1 MDETVLGSLPQ
12 DEFRIYRQLDLVT
25 AGPDHGPV
33 HSLVESATEIG
44 FSRSYEPEGWMRA
57 GLPRM
62 RLMTEP
68 TQHFRSAVFEV
79 WHDNVSAEFCNRQG
93 FR

>member
-1 MDETVLGSLPQ
+1 
-12 DEFRIYRQLDLVT
+12 
-25 AGPDHGPV
+25 
-33 HSLVESATEIG
+33 
-44 FSRSYEPEGWMRA
+44 MRA

-79 WHDNVSAEFCNRQG
+79 WHDKVAGNFCNRQG
-93 FR
+93 FRLGRFFDLFGSHQLLVSSELRERETTHCLETFSLGEFGTAMCSAKQI